1 MLGGSGSDI
10 LIYKAFE
17 NQYWLGSTFTSSTL
31 TTTGA
36 TLYSGTDQ
44 TTDGTVPTQ
53 TLLGG
58 SAFTGYDSYDGGNG
72 AVQLG
77 KAGSTP
83 DADTL
88 QIWLSAAQLS
98 DAAITA
104 EIAYF
109 KNVWL
114 PAHISAQTAQADS
127 SVYTFKTLDLKVT
140 GVEKVVV
147 LDGAGHVPVA
157 VNIVDAALS
166 DSDNSSV
173 VTFTFTGPVTGFTA
187 ADVTASHGTLTD
199 FVIIDAS
206 HYTAKF
212 TAADGFDGIGSVSIT
227 AGSYT
232 DTAGNTG
239 AGGSDTVAIDTSA
252 DLGAPLT
259 LSITDTTINN
269 SEKTAVA
276 FTVSGIDADVAG
288 ADATVTFSDG
298 VLAHNVTVLASAG
311 TVDLSGMN
319 DGPISSVLHVT
330 DDAGNTAS
338 ANGAAIDL
346 DTSADLGAPL
356 TLSITDT
363 TINNSEKTAVAF
375 TVSGID
381 ADVAGADATV
391 TFSDGVLAHNVTVLA
406 SAGTVDLSGMNDG
419 PISSVLH
426 VTDDAGNTASANGA
440 AIDLDTSA
448 PSVVITDDEPG
459 TANIA
464 GGNVVYTFQFSEAVT
479 GFDASDVAV
488 TNGTKGMF
496 TAIDAD
502 TYTLAVTPNA
512 GFTGNM
518 TVNVVAAAALDAAG
532 NSSTAAAQSVQAVD
546 TVVPTVVIGIND
558 TALTTGDVATVTFTF
573 SEVPSNFSAAD
584 VSYDTTSA
592 TLGAITPTGDPK
604 VFTATLTPIAS
615 INDATNVITV
625 GTSWQDPAGNAPAA
639 TTNSVNYTVNTADAP
654 PTVVITSDNNG
665 SKPTVTFTF
674 SEAVTGFGLSDL
686 QIVGATVDG
695 PIIHVGMTGGH
706 DIYTLALKGASGGG
720 SHTISVISS
729 GTGSS
734 FWTDST
740 GHGGIGSPIFSLP
753 AGVAGEPINLAL
765 TDPSDGQAVT
775 VIVKGVPSGWTI
787 DGATQNADGS
797 WTVQSSAVHELTAT
811 TPADFAG
818 AAVLDVQMTWTNAD
832 GTTGSMSVADNVEA
846 YAPGSPIFAW
856 SGDDVLTGSSGNDL
870 FVFSQPIGNDTVHSF
885 DAAADQVDLVGYSG
899 FQSFADVQAHTA
911 DDASG
916 NAVIT
921 LGDGQSITL
930 EGVHSSALGA
940 GNFVFD
946 QTPAVNNAGTMTIGD
961 GALLPLSGTVN
972 NSGVISLNS
981 TSGETLLQVIQHGV
995 TLQGGGQLE
1004 LSDSAF
1010 NVISGTGPD
1019 VT

>member
-1 MLGGSGSDI
+1 MASTVGTSSNDNLVGGSGDDMLSGGAGNDRLNGGSGDDILNGGSGFDTVLGGSGSDI

-381 ADVAGADATV
+381 ADVAGA
-391 TFSDGVLAHNVTVLA
+391 
-406 SAGTVDLSGMNDG
+406 
-419 PISSVLH
+419 
-426 VTDDAGNTASANGA
+426 
-440 AIDLDTSA
+440 
-448 PSVVITDDEPG
+448 
-459 TANIA
+459 
-464 GGNVVYTFQFSEAVT
+464 
-479 GFDASDVAV
+479 
-488 TNGTKGMF
+488 
-496 TAIDAD
+496 
-502 TYTLAVTPNA
+502 
-512 GFTGNM
+512 
-518 TVNVVAAAALDAAG
+518 
-532 NSSTAAAQSVQAVD
+532 
-546 TVVPTVVIGIND
+546 
-558 TALTTGDVATVTFTF
+558 
-573 SEVPSNFSAAD
+573 
-584 VSYDTTSA
+584 
-592 TLGAITPTGDPK
+592 
-604 VFTATLTPIAS
+604 
-615 INDATNVITV
+615 
-625 GTSWQDPAGNAPAA
+625 
-639 TTNSVNYTVNTADAP
+639 
-654 PTVVITSDNNG
+654 
-665 SKPTVTFTF
+665 
-674 SEAVTGFGLSDL
+674 
-686 QIVGATVDG
+686 
-695 PIIHVGMTGGH
+695 
-706 DIYTLALKGASGGG
+706 
-720 SHTISVISS
+720 
-729 GTGSS
+729 
-734 FWTDST
+734 
-740 GHGGIGSPIFSLP
+740 
-753 AGVAGEPINLAL
+753 
-765 TDPSDGQAVT
+765 
-775 VIVKGVPSGWTI
+775 
-787 DGATQNADGS
+787 
-797 WTVQSSAVHELTAT
+797 
-811 TPADFAG
+811 
-818 AAVLDVQMTWTNAD
+818 
-832 GTTGSMSVADNVEA
+832 
-846 YAPGSPIFAW
+846 
-856 SGDDVLTGSSGNDL
+856 
-870 FVFSQPIGNDTVHSF
+870 
-885 DAAADQVDLVGYSG
+885 
-899 FQSFADVQAHTA
+899 
-911 DDASG
+911 
-916 NAVIT
+916 
-921 LGDGQSITL
+921 
-930 EGVHSSALGA
+930 
-940 GNFVFD
+940 
-946 QTPAVNNAGTMTIGD
+946 
-961 GALLPLSGTVN
+961 
-972 NSGVISLNS
+972 
-981 TSGETLLQVIQHGV
+981 
-995 TLQGGGQLE
+995 
-1004 LSDSAF
+1004 
-1010 NVISGTGPD
+1010 
-1019 VT
+1019 